1 MSSTIDCTSIFG
13 QADEQNAEGEEGRR
27 KLMSSHSI
35 RVAAWGYLVLRQP
48 HLKVGQDQ
56 QPARGWAG
64 VAGTSQKC
72 SRIKKTK
79 GTVAAAGW
87 IEVCLAWQI
96 RRWKFTFLLLLLR
109 AHKIQIND
117 KTTTTRQ
124 KPQPRWRHPTRGRQ
138 DEEQGVVETTSK
150 GIEKLKKE
158 VQLSRQHLRFI
169 AKTPIWQPKCGRR
182 DRR

>member
-1 MSSTIDCTSIFG
+1 MNKM
-13 QADEQNAEGEEGRR
+13 QKEKKRRR

-56 QPARGWAG
+56 QPVRGRAG
-64 VAGTSQKC
+64 AAGTSQKC
-72 SRIKKTK
+72 SKIKKTK
-79 GTVAAAGW
+79 GAGAKGS
-87 IEVCLAWQI
+87 EACLVWQI
-96 RRWKFTFLLLLLR
+96 RRWKFTFLLLLLLLR

-138 DEEQGVVETTSK
+138 DGEQGGVETTSK